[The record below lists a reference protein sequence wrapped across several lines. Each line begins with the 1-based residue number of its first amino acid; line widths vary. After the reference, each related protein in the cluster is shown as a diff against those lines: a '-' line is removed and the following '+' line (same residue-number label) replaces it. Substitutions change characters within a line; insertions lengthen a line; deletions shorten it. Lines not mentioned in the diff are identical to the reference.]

1 MAFGGKEFG
10 SPWLHL
16 LGYIS
21 KFYLKFINS
30 NINLIFNVI
39 LKSLLWKKIKFSLIN
54 YAWNNNFY
62 CLPLINLNPNIEIN
76 ELESVRII
84 KRIIALYI
92 WGKFNPCIKL
102 AYIDPDITR
111 KNGIK

>member
-54 YAWNNNFY
+54 YA
-62 CLPLINLNPNIEIN
+62 
-76 ELESVRII
+76 
-84 KRIIALYI
+84 
-92 WGKFNPCIKL
+92 
-102 AYIDPDITR
+102 
-111 KNGIK
+111 